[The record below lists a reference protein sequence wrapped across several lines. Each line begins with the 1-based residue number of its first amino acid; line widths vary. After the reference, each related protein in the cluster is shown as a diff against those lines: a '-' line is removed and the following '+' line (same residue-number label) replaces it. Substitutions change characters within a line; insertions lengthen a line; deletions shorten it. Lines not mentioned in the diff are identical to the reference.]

1 MSDISKIIDTQ
12 KRELEAKLALISS
25 NNIGMLI
32 AERKDY
38 EAKIAEVDAKLSRVS
53 AELGIDVRGN
63 VAPKKERQTR
73 LNGAE
78 IDSRILGAL
87 KNAPEGLSQISISK
101 NAGVVYASV
110 VNWLKAN
117 ASKVRI
123 EGDRKDKRVF
133 LVH

>member
-1 MSDISKIIDTQ
+1 MNDISKIIDSQ
-12 KRELEAKLALISS
+12 KRDLEAKLALISG
-25 NNIGMLI
+25 NNIELLI

-38 EAKIAEVDAKLSRVS
+38 EAKIAEIDAKLSRIT
-53 AELGIDVRGN
+53 AELGIEVRGIA
-63 VAPKKERQTR
+63 APKKERQTR

-78 IDSRILGAL
+78 IDSRILEAF
-87 KNAPEGLSQISISK
+87 KSAPEGLSQISISK
-101 NAGVVYASV
+101 KSGVVYASV

-133 LVH
+133 LVQ